1 MTELPHA
8 GTIERPVAEA
18 TENLAKANRCAMD
31 FLFHTQR
38 LMLDELLFVSSE
50 MLDRIKTETHLFT
63 EFVSK
68 LAEAHSVNNI
78 RTLWEE
84 CGQHQID
91 FIRRDSERLF
101 KHGQRIIDTMSN
113 LFDSRRLNRV

>member
-38 LMLDELLFVSSE
+38 LMLDELLFVSNE

-78 RTLWEE
+78 RTMWEE

>member
-38 LMLDELLFVSSE
+38 LMLDELLFVSNE

-78 RTLWEE
+78 RTMWEE

-91 FIRRDSERLF
+91 FIRRDCDRVF
-101 KHGQRIIDTMSN
+101 KHSRHMADAVSG
-113 LFDSRRLNRV
+113 LFGPKSKN